1 MQGDFLNPGEHLTNA
16 KGEVLC
22 MSYDKV
28 ARHIGVDGREVV
40 STAFSTR
47 DGGAKEGT
55 PGTCNA
61 THQEMAG
68 TDVGGTTYTGTTDAE
83 RDASCCARCEAN
95 PACEFWVRATDS
107 SDCWLKKG
115 FGRSSDSASRRG
127 GFRGGVETYDRAL
140 RYSDK
145 GTIRVPGKE
154 LWGITASKW
163 SNDHYKPGSDKAFHS
178 FLVGNC
184 VELDQVALKRVVQH
198 DYASHGAVT
207 ATKTCA
213 AASTCGAPIGCT
225 IHKDHKLAS
234 VHPKVDAFLSGL
246 KVSTCTAW
254 QYTDA
259 ERLCY
264 LSARP
269 NADSVDKTFRAQ
281 AGMSAGLPCAG
292 KGSDPVTPARSVQ
305 YTAERAK
312 TDAKRAVR
320 VALNLFAASS
330 AFAVTNAH
338 RRAEVAAHA
347 PWHHE
352 LFLGKE
358 TASFQGGGVPC
369 DFV

>member
-1 MQGDFLNPGEHLTNA
+1 MHRAGLVRNFPASYHRPGLRPIFFGIKLAGRLDDHSRSVINEAYTRALGLSACPSDRSADLCGRLMQGDFLNPGEHLTNA

-47 DGGAKEGT
+47 DGGMKEGT

-225 IHKDHKLAS
+225 IHRDHKLAS
-234 VHPKVDAFLSGL
+234 VHPKVDTFSSGL
-246 KVSTCTAW
+246 QPSAAGFLPAPLGSTRTP
-254 QYTDA
+254 
-259 ERLCY
+259 
-264 LSARP
+264 SACATSAPGQTPTPSTKPSGLR
-269 NADSVDKTFRAQ
+269 Q
-281 AGMSAGLPCAG
+281 A
-292 KGSDPVTPARSVQ
+292 
-305 YTAERAK
+305 
-312 TDAKRAVR
+312 
-320 VALNLFAASS
+320 
-330 AFAVTNAH
+330 
-338 RRAEVAAHA
+338 
-347 PWHHE
+347 
-352 LFLGKE
+352 
-358 TASFQGGGVPC
+358 
-369 DFV
+369 